1 MNALEFS
8 TIIEHGQIT
17 LPDEYKSLENN
28 LVRVIILSD
37 NELKPNSKEQLKEA
51 FISLKNVISLAKI
64 ENAVD
69 WQKSLRDDWEPKKIN
84 L

>member
-8 TIIEHGQIT
+8 TVIEHGQIT

-64 ENAVD
+64 ESAID
-69 WQKSLRDDWEPKKIN
+69 WQKSIRDDWE
-84 L
+84 

>member
-8 TIIEHGQIT
+8 TVIEHGQII

-64 ENAVD
+64 ESAFD
-69 WQKSLRDDWEPKKIN
+69 WQKSIRDDWE
-84 L
+84 

>member
-8 TIIEHGQIT
+8 TVIEHGQIT

-64 ENAVD
+64 ENAID
-69 WQKSLRDDWEPKKIN
+69 WQKSIRDDWE
-84 L
+84 

>member
-69 WQKSLRDDWEPKKIN
+69 WQKSLRDDWE
-84 L
+84 